1 MEIMDTQLSY
11 RIEETLD
18 GFLAYQLQNPSCYAY
33 GATEEEAREA
43 LYDLTEERELYA
55 YDEWN

>member
-1 MEIMDTQLSY
+1 MDTQLSY
-11 RIEETLD
+11 RIEETMD

-43 LYDLTEERELYA
+43 LYDLAHESCELYTWE
-55 YDEWN
+55 EWN

>member
-1 MEIMDTQLSY
+1 MDTQLSY

-43 LYDLTEERELYA
+43 LSELARESPGLYA
-55 YDEWN
+55 YGEWN

>member
-1 MEIMDTQLSY
+1 MDTQAAY
-11 RIEETLD
+11 RIEETAD

-43 LYDLTEERELYA
+43 LYDLAHEGKDLYA
-55 YDEWN
+55 WEEWN

>member
-1 MEIMDTQLSY
+1 MDTQLSY
-11 RIEETLD
+11 RIEETMD

-43 LYDLTEERELYA
+43 LYALAHERSELYTW
-55 YDEWN
+55 EECC

>member
-1 MEIMDTQLSY
+1 MDTQATY
-11 RIEETLD
+11 RIEETAD

-43 LYDLTEERELYA
+43 LYDLAHESSELYIWE
-55 YDEWN
+55 EWN

>member
-1 MEIMDTQLSY
+1 MDTQAAY
-11 RIEETLD
+11 RIEETAD

-43 LYDLTEERELYA
+43 LSELAYENRDLYA
-55 YDEWN
+55 YEEWN